1 MGKENIM
8 RNIVIVEAVSTGYN
22 LVEDIVRRGY
32 NPIILEPAGEPGEE
46 IEKMRNSSYKAYYRT
61 PKILRAPDDYA
72 ETLAL
77 VKEYDPLLV
86 VAGSENGVILATRL
100 AADLGLPGNPYENIE
115 FMTRKDAMQEA
126 LKAAGMRYIRGRN
139 VKTVEEALQFCRENG
154 FETAVIKPRQ
164 SAGSQGVFLCDDLDQ
179 VKDAVN
185 TLLTWKDFYGRQ
197 IESVIVQER
206 IVGTEYIV
214 NTVSCKGIHKLNS
227 ILRYSKEKTAEGGYI
242 YDYAESISRLE
253 AGHTELVEYA
263 LKTADAM
270 GIQYGIV
277 HGEYMVDEKGPV
289 LIEVNCRPMG
299 CSMPS
304 EYLDLVFGQH
314 ETDTLLDSYL
324 DEKGFMLDLEKPY
337 RPLRKCVLKMI
348 IVPEDMEA
356 ENHPIWAVASQ
367 LRSTYKISAGENGVA
382 SYYKKTRDLESSGGV
397 IFLVHDDENVV
408 LSDLAFLREIEKK
421 YFSFLLND
429 GMSRKWF
436 IDSNVDRPD
445 FEKIIEECG
454 CRGAILAVS
463 DEEWHKDGV
472 QTVTPG
478 TIDDSHKGFDYVIIG
493 LQKSLL
499 SLSESEC
506 LSLIFSIIDRVRP
519 GGRVIV
525 PANTYEYL
533 SYKKEG
539 AELLLQ
545 IKGLHIEQPL
555 MRRKGYVIG
564 SSQ

>member
-32 NPIILEPAGEPGEE
+32 NPVILEPAGEPGEE

-86 VAGSENGVILATRL
+86 VAGTENGVILATRL

-185 TLLTWKDFYGRQ
+185 TLLNWKDFYGRQ

-227 ILRYSKEKTAEGGYI
+227 ILRYSKEK
-242 YDYAESISRLE
+242 
-253 AGHTELVEYA
+253 
-263 LKTADAM
+263 M
-270 GIQYGIV
+270 G
-277 HGEYMVDEKGPV
+277 
-289 LIEVNCRPMG
+289 
-299 CSMPS
+299 
-304 EYLDLVFGQH
+304 
-314 ETDTLLDSYL
+314 
-324 DEKGFMLDLEKPY
+324 
-337 RPLRKCVLKMI
+337 
-348 IVPEDMEA
+348 A
-356 ENHPIWAVASQ
+356 
-367 LRSTYKISAGENGVA
+367 
-382 SYYKKTRDLESSGGV
+382 
-397 IFLVHDDENVV
+397 
-408 LSDLAFLREIEKK
+408 
-421 YFSFLLND
+421 
-429 GMSRKWF
+429 
-436 IDSNVDRPD
+436 
-445 FEKIIEECG
+445 
-454 CRGAILAVS
+454 
-463 DEEWHKDGV
+463 
-472 QTVTPG
+472 PG
-478 TIDDSHKGFDYVIIG
+478 
-493 LQKSLL
+493 
-499 SLSESEC
+499 
-506 LSLIFSIIDRVRP
+506 
-519 GGRVIV
+519 
-525 PANTYEYL
+525 
-533 SYKKEG
+533 
-539 AELLLQ
+539 
-545 IKGLHIEQPL
+545 
-555 MRRKGYVIG
+555 
-564 SSQ
+564 